1 MGSDDRRRSRPFPTA
16 SVVAALTVLAAAPVL
31 ANAPASLEEAF
42 DNTIVSTYDNGDQA
56 RLWLDRDGTY
66 RGEGRHGDASSGHW
80 SVKGAKLCFK
90 QSHPLPVPFS
100 FCTAM
105 VTGGVGSMWKA
116 RSVFG
121 EPLSVELAPGR

>member
-1 MGSDDRRRSRPFPTA
+1 MGSDDRHRFRPLRTVSF
-16 SVVAALTVLAAAPVL
+16 VAALALLPAAPAL
-31 ANAPASLEEAF
+31 ANAPAGLEEAF

-66 RGEGRHGDASSGHW
+66 RGEGRRGDASSGHW
-80 SVKGAKLCFK
+80 SVKGEKLCFK
-90 QSHPLPVPFS
+90 QSHPLPIPFS

-105 VTGGVGSMWKA
+105 VTGGVGSAWKA